1 MLLPI
6 GHEKM
11 TVRRWPV
18 VTLGIIVVTVLLH
31 AFTSLGEAAREQRAM
46 GAMLEARILYLQHP
60 GLGICAPLKPYVGA
74 VPALPGLPSLGNG
87 DEPDAPDVAKQYEAA
102 CADLAAA
109 TDGLTAQRFGYV
121 PARANLAGLVTYV
134 FVHADWWHVLGN
146 MWFLFLCGLALED
159 RWGRLAFAVYYV
171 VGGVVAAGAHH
182 LLTGDPSASLIGASG
197 AVAAAMGAFLVL
209 FASTKI
215 RFVAFFAF
223 RIFSFEAPAY
233 VMLPMWAAVE
243 MLYALVASSS
253 GTAHWAHAGGFLFGA
268 ATAGAFRVLGV
279 DRTLD
284 DRVERA
290 AVLGGDPRIDTA
302 RALVTK
308 GESEQA
314 VAMLEGLAQEKKD
327 SIHVWQA
334 LRDAARAS
342 GNAAALERATSQ
354 VRRLAERTKRTEQTE
369 QTKG

>member
-6 GHEKM
+6 GHQKM

-18 VTLGIIVVTVLLH
+18 VTVAIIVVTVLLH
-31 AFTSLGEAAREQRAM
+31 AWTSFGESTREERAM
-46 GAMLEARILYLQHP
+46 SAMLEARILYLQHP
-60 GLGICAPLKPYVGA
+60 ALGICAPLKPYVGRA
-74 VPALPGLPSLGNG
+74 PVLPGFPSLGGG
-87 DEPDAPDVAKQYEAA
+87 DDPDAPDVAKQYETA
-102 CADLAAA
+102 CSDLAAA
-109 TDGLTAQRFGYV
+109 IDGLAAQRFGYV
-121 PARANLAGLVTYV
+121 PARANLAGLFTYV
-134 FVHADWWHVLGN
+134 FVHVDLWHVIGN
-146 MWFLFLCGLALED
+146 VWFLFLCGLALED
-159 RWGRLAFAVYYV
+159 RWGRRAFAAYYV
-171 VGGVVAAGAHH
+171 IGGVVAAGVHH
-182 LLTGDPSASLIGASG
+182 LLTSDPSASLIGASG

-209 FASTKI
+209 FATTKI

-243 MLYALVASSS
+243 VLYALVASSS

-268 ATAGAFRVLGV
+268 AVAGAFRVFGV
-279 DRTLD
+279 DAALD

-290 AVLGGDPRIDTA
+290 AMLGDDPRIDAA
-302 RALVTK
+302 RALVAK

-314 VAMLEGLAQEKKD
+314 VAMLEGLGQEKKD

-342 GNAAALERATSQ
+342 GNSEALDRASSHVSRLTS
-354 VRRLAERTKRTEQTE
+354 LKGP
-369 QTKG
+369 TKG